1 MSNTIFFV
9 LILLLM
15 ASAVAVYFA
24 VKKLLKNYEV
34 AIILAIVVIISGGYV
49 IDSIAKKQLGEK
61 LVELT
66 QDVELKVGELVT
78 VNATPDST
86 MTRYVDGQ
94 YQFLGESDIYTVT
107 VKDMDVQNI
116 LVGNKVIYRNTE
128 NNN

>member
-1 MSNTIFFV
+1 
-9 LILLLM
+9 M